1 MRTPLFP
8 DDTRRDACHRRLLAA
23 AALWLLAGSF
33 LLITTLI
40 PAYTELLGWTPA
52 FWLLGAPLAVLL
64 TLEPSLPRQL
74 LALRRTRRTATRALM
89 WH

>member
-1 MRTPLFP
+1 MHKPVP
-8 DDTRRDACHRRLLAA
+8 DTSQHQNLIAA
-23 AALWLLAGSF
+23 AVIWLLVGSA
-33 LLITTLI
+33 LLLTTLV

-52 FWLLGAPLAVLL
+52 FWLVGAPLAVLL

-74 LALRRTRRTATRALM
+74 LALRQPRRRRVAADAI